1 MKQTIILTLCLLGC
15 CVASGESLAPDSLFI
30 RLDASIANRSFYIEQ
45 KNDTLIEL
53 KNRLLNAASLEQK
66 YELSKELVSQYSNYE
81 NAPTLYYA
89 DQCLEIA
96 RQLGDRN
103 LITESLLRRA
113 NYLRFSGLTHES
125 LSIPESIDPDKLPV
139 ELRKTYYKVYMHV
152 CHSYT
157 KLQNDS
163 HYRAKY
169 IELALRNADSYLALE
184 RGDES
189 EYLSVQAYKFY
200 LEKNYQQAIN
210 TIKTLQKRDDVKPY
224 LSAEYLYYLGLV
236 YLELGDNYKR
246 VSLEAFTRSAI
257 ISNELAMTNLL
268 SLLYVGRL
276 LINSDNPYAHMADEY
291 INVAVEDAVIFGDS
305 YRADL
310 IKSTYYYTL
319 QINLERAEARKKT
332 LEIVAVVVSIF
343 LVTLGFCLFLLLR
356 SNKENKNN
364 RKKLSVTNARLQ
376 DSALRM
382 EAYLKLFINRNLVQI
397 EKAEKYKKQLLKM
410 LNGSTSC
417 EKIKQDIS
425 SMFDMNEDYNSLL
438 ADFDKSITDLF
449 PHFADEVNK
458 LLKPDQLYTYDQ
470 NSANKLNTELRILA
484 LVRLGVADNKQIA
497 SFFRITL
504 QSVYNYRS
512 KARGRA
518 VNEDT
523 FDDDIMKIL

>member
-1 MKQTIILTLCLLGC
+1 M
-15 CVASGESLAPDSLFI
+15 
-30 RLDASIANRSFYIEQ
+30 
-45 KNDTLIEL
+45 
-53 KNRLLNAASLEQK
+53 
-66 YELSKELVSQYSNYE
+66 
-81 NAPTLYYA
+81 
-89 DQCLEIA
+89 
-96 RQLGDRN
+96 
-103 LITESLLRRA
+103 
-113 NYLRFSGLTHES
+113 
-125 LSIPESIDPDKLPV
+125 
-139 ELRKTYYKVYMHV
+139 
-152 CHSYT
+152 
-157 KLQNDS
+157 
-163 HYRAKY
+163 
-169 IELALRNADSYLALE
+169 
-184 RGDES
+184 
-189 EYLSVQAYKFY
+189 
-200 LEKNYQQAIN
+200 
-210 TIKTLQKRDDVKPY
+210 
-224 LSAEYLYYLGLV
+224 
-236 YLELGDNYKR
+236 
-246 VSLEAFTRSAI
+246 
-257 ISNELAMTNLL
+257 
-268 SLLYVGRL
+268 
-276 LINSDNPYAHMADEY
+276 
-291 INVAVEDAVIFGDS
+291 
-305 YRADL
+305 
-310 IKSTYYYTL
+310 

-458 LLKPDQLYTYDQ
+458 LLKPNQLYTYDQ
-470 NSANKLNTELRILA
+470 NSANKLSTELRILA
-484 LVRLGVADNKQIA
+484 LLRLGVADNKQIA

>member
-125 LSIPESIDPDKLPV
+125 LSILESIDPDKLPV

-163 HYRAKY
+163 HYSYKY
-169 IELALRNADSYLALE
+169 IELSLRNSYSYLALE

-224 LSAEYLYYLGLV
+224 MSAEYLYYLGLV

-276 LINSDNPYAHMADEY
+276 LINSDNPYAYMADEY

-343 LVTLGFCLFLLLR
+343 LVTLGFFLFLLLR

-458 LLKPDQLYTYDQ
+458 LLKPNQLYTYDQ

>member
-1 MKQTIILTLCLLGC
+1 M
-15 CVASGESLAPDSLFI
+15 
-30 RLDASIANRSFYIEQ
+30 
-45 KNDTLIEL
+45 
-53 KNRLLNAASLEQK
+53 
-66 YELSKELVSQYSNYE
+66 
-81 NAPTLYYA
+81 
-89 DQCLEIA
+89 
-96 RQLGDRN
+96 
-103 LITESLLRRA
+103 
-113 NYLRFSGLTHES
+113 
-125 LSIPESIDPDKLPV
+125 
-139 ELRKTYYKVYMHV
+139 
-152 CHSYT
+152 
-157 KLQNDS
+157 
-163 HYRAKY
+163 
-169 IELALRNADSYLALE
+169 E

-276 LINSDNPYAHMADEY
+276 LINSNNPYAHMADEY

-364 RKKLSVTNARLQ
+364 RKKLSVTNVRLQ